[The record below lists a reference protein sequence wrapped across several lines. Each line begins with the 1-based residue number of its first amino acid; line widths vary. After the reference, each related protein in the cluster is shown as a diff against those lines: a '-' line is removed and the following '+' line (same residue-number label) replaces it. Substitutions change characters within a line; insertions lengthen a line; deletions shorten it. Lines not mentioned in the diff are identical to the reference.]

1 VDWWNNTSSLAPT
14 KKILTSC
21 VKVVTYDCPKSS
33 PCLSQKK
40 KKSSP
45 CLYNSMTMPNTKT
58 EPVDLSL
65 ALCLSNVSVKMARRT
80 YIGTKRQVPQ
90 DKKMLFPINCVI
102 RH

>member
-1 VDWWNNTSSLAPT
+1 MIVLSPHLVSYQ
-14 KKILTSC
+14 KKKEVLTLS
-21 VKVVTYDCPKSS
+21 VT
-33 PCLSQKK
+33 KK